1 MALITQDN
9 LVEMSIILLYAG
21 QYEMP
26 DEKTGVINRGVTCNY
41 YFNTNLNAEDNKNGT
56 KGTRPAKCSM
66 DYDLMG
72 KIVKAPAIY
81 NALFKMKIGS
91 DMKPVLTIVDLE
103 FVTEVEIV
111 PKVKDGQV
119 VKDAPAGKAG

>member
-1 MALITQDN
+1 MGLVTQDN
-9 LVEMSIILLYAG
+9 LMEMSIILLYAG
-21 QYEMP
+21 QYEMQ

-41 YFNTNLNAEDNKNGT
+41 YFNTDLSAEDNTNGT

-66 DYDLMG
+66 DYLLMG
-72 KIVKAPAIY
+72 KITKAPAIY

-91 DMKPVLTIVDLE
+91 DMKPVLTIADLE
-103 FVTEVEIV
+103 FVSEVEIV

-119 VKDAPAGKAG
+119 VKAAPAAKS